1 MPIDSLKTHH
11 NTSFV
16 TAGFPYNHL
25 KPLKYPN
32 QNTSHIPF
40 LAKADERLLLIDW
53 NTTKADYPEAKCI
66 HTLFEWQANH
76 TPDATA
82 VVYDGQGLTYAE
94 LNRKASQLARYLQKY
109 GVGPEI
115 LIGIC
120 MERSLEMMI
129 GLLGIL
135 KAGGAYVPLDPSL
148 PESRLAYTLKD
159 AQINVLLTQSHLL
172 GSIPNYENYHTS
184 CLDRSWGEISQ
195 EDSSNPISKAT
206 PSNLV
211 YVMYTSGSTGTP
223 KGVMIEHK
231 ALFNRLYW
239 MQETF
244 QLNRTN
250 RVLQKTP
257 FAFDVSVWEFF
268 WPCLAGATLVFAKPE
283 GHKDA
288 GYLVDTIMQRNI
300 DTIHFVPS
308 MLEAFVQHPSV
319 STCNSLKRIICS
331 GEALSHDLKQ
341 RLLQCLPDA
350 ELYNLYGPTEATI
363 DVSWWNCRQQ
373 TDKAMVPIGRPVANT
388 QLLILDNH
396 LNLMPIGAPGELYIG
411 GVQLARGYLN
421 RPELTQER
429 FIPNPFPKIPSQ
441 RLYKTGDRCR
451 YLSDGAIEYLGRLDS
466 QIKLRGYRIEL
477 GEIESILTQHQQ
489 IQQAIVLLTENH
501 PGHECLVAYLVATST
516 ANLCI
521 DDLRDHLKNQLP
533 DYMIPSAFV
542 CLDQLPLMANGK
554 IDRKALPRPSDERL
568 VTAQTY
574 IAPRTP
580 IEELLCQIW
589 QDVLSVDKVGV
600 NDNFFDL
607 GGHSLLGTMVMSRVA
622 SLFGIDFPL
631 LFLFELPTIANL
643 AQSIENHLIDQFHPD
658 ELSEAIAEL
667 DDLSDNDVEQL
678 LSIEAGRLSNNQL
691 NNSI

>member
-1 MPIDSLKTHH
+1 
-11 NTSFV
+11 
-16 TAGFPYNHL
+16 
-25 KPLKYPN
+25 
-32 QNTSHIPF
+32 
-40 LAKADERLLLIDW
+40 
-53 NTTKADYPEAKCI
+53 
-66 HTLFEWQANH
+66 
-76 TPDATA
+76 
-82 VVYDGQGLTYAE
+82 
-94 LNRKASQLARYLQKY
+94 
-109 GVGPEI
+109 
-115 LIGIC
+115 
-120 MERSLEMMI
+120 
-129 GLLGIL
+129 
-135 KAGGAYVPLDPSL
+135 
-148 PESRLAYTLKD
+148 
-159 AQINVLLTQSHLL
+159 
-172 GSIPNYENYHTS
+172 
-184 CLDRSWGEISQ
+184 
-195 EDSSNPISKAT
+195 
-206 PSNLV
+206 
-211 YVMYTSGSTGTP
+211 
-223 KGVMIEHK
+223 MIEHK

-451 YLSDGAIEYLGRLDS
+451 YLSDGSIEYLGRLDS